1 MNLIHIFWSQGHP
14 LRIYVL
20 DYFLVLKFYQDL
32 LSYLYSKSSNYW
44 PQKLSD
50 ALLML
55 GVVGKALWACLRKA
69 ALMTK
74 VAFSTLLCLCQAP
87 CSEAFPDLVL
97 FSGITGKEKHS
108 WSLLLDPQI
117 HLEFL
122 VCLGHDCPQILA
134 YVALICM
141 VHFFYKWLYFSFGC
155 GSHFFA
161 SSHSSVFFF
170 LMLDNINIIWLRIW
184 IMLSLFKSYYFWF
197 NRHSRNLMI
206 SLVLLKF
213 AFKF

>member
-141 VHFFYKWLYFSFGC
+141 VHFFTSDCIFLLVVGHIFLPL
-155 GSHFFA
+155 HIPV
-161 SSHSSVFFF
+161 VFFF
-170 LMLDNINIIWLRIW
+170 FFDAGQCKYYMIEDLD
-184 IMLSLFKSYYFWF
+184 Y
-197 NRHSRNLMI
+197 
-206 SLVLLKF
+206 
-213 AFKF
+213 AFSF